1 MKSVSDKFKKEIK
14 KYGRQIDTI
23 ITYTDSEGE
32 HLLDSDVLFS
42 ITPTVNGNILKSVMK
57 QLDFESSVK
66 VPKNT
71 MINVRFGVQIDLSLT
86 VEEVNAMMVS
96 RLNSLP
102 VKYLSSNLKGFEYIN
117 LGNYIV
123 SEEPKHNA
131 DTQSYSH
138 VCYDKMLYSMK
149 DYEKIDITYPIT
161 IREYINKVCEYLG
174 LIFKIINDTFANY
187 DKQIKLDLYE
197 GYDYTFRDILDEL
210 AQVTASTI
218 CINES
223 SDELEV
229 RYLNETND
237 TIDEDYLKD
246 TNVGFSE
253 KYGPI
258 NSVVLSRSA
267 ESDNVYLQ
275 DENSVSANGLC
286 ELKIIDN
293 QIMNDNDRSDFL
305 PDILEKL
312 DGLEY
317 YINDFSSTGIT
328 WYELCDKY
336 TVKIGDN
343 LYNCVLFNDEIK
355 ITQGLEETIYT
366 EMPESSETDYSKAD
380 KTDRKINKTYIIVD
394 KQNKKI
400 ESLISQIGDRT
411 EKSTSITQ
419 DINGITEKIDNIEK
433 SAITSVVVEYAL
445 SDSPTT
451 EPKENWS
458 TTAPE
463 WQEGKYMWQRTVT
476 TYEDKT
482 VVTGKAICISGA
494 TGQQG
499 DNGIGVKKVETQYYL
514 STSKTEQTGGSWKNA
529 QDTWEEGTY
538 YWIRTK
544 ITYDNDEVEYTT
556 PILNEDTN
564 SLREAITEVKKTA
577 DGLVVDVT
585 KKLGIEELGTQLEQ
599 NYEHVKVAWNKISE
613 FIQMMILNNNAS
625 LAILDQNKNVM
636 MSLDKTGQHFYK
648 SDGKTIFGEMG
659 VQTIDD
665 QNFISFT
672 LPTDYDNQIQDG
684 MAWGVTTSSDDKFH
698 PILYI
703 KNFTM
708 PPESSDGCTG
718 ELVLD
723 GCDLV
728 LNSANAGIVATGL
741 KIHGDAMPGVFFT
754 DTETGE
760 SILSIMPNNGI
771 SDTSLYML
779 GNICFFKNQAGGSSF
794 RIGDSDGTYCLF
806 SDDGYIMGK
815 NLSLGNL
822 IINGEDGHVS
832 GDINFGNLPTYLSNY
847 KLVYA
852 RGHEISMEWRNNS
865 QLVFWVDTTNVGTL
879 SDKRLK
885 TDIKYIDED
894 FIKAIKEVEMKQFK
908 VANRNGL
915 ISFGILAQDLIEIFK
930 KYNKNPFDYEIVY
943 ETQYRTDDDTI
954 YYAINYEQFLI
965 LRQYAK
971 EKELEEL
978 EEKDRQK
985 DEIIADLIK
994 RIENLEGGHSK

>member
-1 MKSVSDKFKKEIK
+1 MSYIAEKSGGFCCASRDGKIQFRQLGQDTLEIPLKLFKTYKFGEEYRISRVAYEDGVRSFKFGDETRNTLWIRQDNLFVVDEAGIEKIYNQLNGLTINSFEGTTIIDPRIDIGDILLIDEKPIVYQGEMTLNKRFIADIKSKISIKQKQETTIKKESQKVIN
-14 KYGRQIDTI
+14 RRVQSEINQIDGKIQT
-23 ITYTDSEGE
+23 
-32 HLLDSDVLFS
+32 L
-42 ITPTVNGNILKSVMK
+42 
-57 QLDFESSVK
+57 
-66 VPKNT
+66 
-71 MINVRFGVQIDLSLT
+71 
-86 VEEVNAMMVS
+86 VEEV
-96 RLNSLP
+96 
-102 VKYLSSNLKGFEYIN
+102 
-117 LGNYIV
+117 
-123 SEEPKHNA
+123 
-131 DTQSYSH
+131 
-138 VCYDKMLYSMK
+138 
-149 DYEKIDITYPIT
+149 
-161 IREYINKVCEYLG
+161 
-174 LIFKIINDTFANY
+174 
-187 DKQIKLDLYE
+187 
-197 GYDYTFRDILDEL
+197 
-210 AQVTASTI
+210 
-218 CINES
+218 
-223 SDELEV
+223 
-229 RYLNETND
+229 
-237 TIDEDYLKD
+237 
-246 TNVGFSE
+246 
-253 KYGPI
+253 
-258 NSVVLSRSA
+258 
-267 ESDNVYLQ
+267 
-275 DENSVSANGLC
+275 
-286 ELKIIDN
+286 
-293 QIMNDNDRSDFL
+293 
-305 PDILEKL
+305 
-312 DGLEY
+312 
-317 YINDFSSTGIT
+317 
-328 WYELCDKY
+328 
-336 TVKIGDN
+336 
-343 LYNCVLFNDEIK
+343 
-355 ITQGLEETIYT
+355 
-366 EMPESSETDYSKAD
+366 
-380 KTDRKINKTYIIVD
+380 
-394 KQNKKI
+394 
-400 ESLISQIGDRT
+400 GDRT

-419 DINGITEKIDNIEK
+419 DVDGITEKIENIEK
-433 SAITSVVVEYAL
+433 TAITSVVVEYAL
-445 SDSPTT
+445 SDSSTT
-451 EPKENWS
+451 EPKEGWS

-476 TYEDKT
+476 SYEDKT

-544 ITYDNDEVEYTT
+544 ITYDNNEVEYTT

-613 FIQMMILNNNAS
+613 FIQMMILNDNAS

-760 SILSIMPNNGI
+760 NILSIMPNNGI

-779 GNICFFKNQAGGSSF
+779 GNICFFKNQAGGRSF

-806 SDDGYIMGK
+806 SDDGYIIGK
-815 NLSLGNL
+815 DLSLGNL

-832 GDINFGNLPTYLSNY
+832 GNMSFGDLPTYLTSY

-852 RGHEISMEWRNNS
+852 RSHEISMEWRNNS

-885 TDIKYIDED
+885 ADIKDIDED
-894 FIKAIKEVEMKQFK
+894 FIKAINEVEIKQFK

-965 LRQYAK
+965 LRQHAK

-978 EEKDRQK
+978 KEKDRQK

-994 RIENLEGGHSK
+994 RIEKLEGGHSK